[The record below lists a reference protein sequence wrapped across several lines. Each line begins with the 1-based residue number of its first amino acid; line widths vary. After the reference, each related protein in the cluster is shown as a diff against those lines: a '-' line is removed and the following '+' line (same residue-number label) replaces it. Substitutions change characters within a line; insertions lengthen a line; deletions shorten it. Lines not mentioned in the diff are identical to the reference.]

1 MCYWLKVSSIEVKAL
16 GFLLAHNVWLIT
28 FRWFRYP
35 FLNSDFLFVFYYL
48 LVCISKYEI
57 YYNTTLPF
65 VVGHNYQMQQHGQT
79 EESVGKGAC
88 SIQTAVR
95 WVYWTPTGGASIVC
109 AARLAR
115 THIIKFELN
124 SWVSPLLDT
133 NISCVAA
140 INVCF
145 RFVSFYFAF
154 HSFLFSFSFF
164 PHFNGKLYTQNIF
177 ALNDSVFV
185 KMTSSA
191 RPRQR
196 QHERVGTRAR

>member
-35 FLNSDFLFVFYYL
+35 FLNSDFLFVFYL
-48 LVCISKYEI
+48 FVCSKYEI

-65 VVGHNYQMQQHGQT
+65 VVGHNYQMQQHAQT
-79 EESVGKGAC
+79 GESVGKGAC
-88 SIQTAVR
+88 SIQTAAR
-95 WVYWTPTGGASIVC
+95 WDYWTPTGGASIVC

-154 HSFLFSFSFF
+154 IHFYFHFHFSRISMGNFTRRIFLPS
-164 PHFNGKLYTQNIF
+164 
-177 ALNDSVFV
+177 
-185 KMTSSA
+185 MTA
-191 RPRQR
+191 FL
-196 QHERVGTRAR
+196 

>member
-65 VVGHNYQMQQHGQT
+65 VVGHNYQMQQHAQT
-79 EESVGKGAC
+79 GESGYSRGAC

-164 PHFNGKLYTQNIF
+164 PHFNRKLYTQNIF
-177 ALNDSVFV
+177 LPS
-185 KMTSSA
+185 MTA
-191 RPRQR
+191 FL
-196 QHERVGTRAR
+196 